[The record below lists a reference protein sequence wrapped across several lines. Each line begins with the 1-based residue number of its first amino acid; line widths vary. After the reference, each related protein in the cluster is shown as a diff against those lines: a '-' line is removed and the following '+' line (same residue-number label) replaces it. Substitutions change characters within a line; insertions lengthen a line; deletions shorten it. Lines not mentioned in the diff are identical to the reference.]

1 VPAALEKLGYG
12 SAQIEEIIAY
22 AVGHGSMGQAPA
34 INHTSLI
41 GHGFGQAELDKV
53 EGALRSAFD
62 IRFVFNQW
70 TLGQDFCTKTLGIP
84 EAKLNDPTF
93 DLLRHLGYPSRI
105 SKRPTTMSAAP

>member
-1 VPAALEKLGYG
+1 
-12 SAQIEEIIAY
+12 
-22 AVGHGSMGQAPA
+22 M

-53 EGALRSAFD
+53 EGALRSAFH

-70 TLGQDFCTKTLGIP
+70 TLGADFCTKTLGIP

-93 DLLRHLGYPSRI
+93 DLLRHFGSAKAIENAGVDELAKIKGI
-105 SKRPTTMSAAP
+105 SATIARTIYEHLHTVND